1 MNARL
6 KANILRER
14 MAGLNRDTI
23 TRSSERVT
31 PFVSFDSRTHDGVR
45 RWLTPADLKTS
56 ASAPTPDC
64 PSTGVGADIYLNKE
78 TK

>member
-1 MNARL
+1 MKVCFAFGHLNRPESITRTCYSIGARETFNHEHFAKVL
-6 KANILRER
+6 DKREELLRET
-14 MAGLNRDTI
+14 D
-23 TRSSERVT
+23 
-31 PFVSFDSRTHDGVR
+31 
-45 RWLTPADLKTS
+45 TS